1 MARIPILKDP
11 GQLNTG
17 NQTQQTPNLPAVT
30 NASLGKALSNIGEM
44 AMDISEKAK
53 RADDVTKLTEAS
65 MAMNKAQME
74 FATFQQSPEGQ
85 DEKQW
90 LPKWQDMQT
99 KLQQQFNST
108 ELTPEA
114 RLRLNDRFSDWS
126 MRGTINTQAN
136 AFKKTGQRMEDSFKA
151 ALLGDNF
158 DVARQNVQ
166 DQLSGGLITK
176 EDGDYRLEVVNN
188 RQKIKQLTELTRQ
201 APELIKR
208 GAEGDMNAW
217 QALKSNYDQQKDLG
231 YISEDR
237 HKDLLRYADEGEFK
251 SVIYTRING
260 TDGMPVDLTRAAK
273 LTNESDLPSQQK
285 LEIIDDIEKARKR
298 YANRDLLTFANH
310 AASGGILRADDFDSK
325 YMEPAELLEARAEI
339 SKATPISENEIAAT
353 YIQTLKQI
361 DAIDVNAIET
371 QNPMEVAKI
380 ARVALTIPTLPTYMR
395 DGLSSALQA
404 KLSNKEED
412 SIVSDAQ
419 RKAVSMMETIIKEKE
434 SQFFVGYGN
443 ERHVPDNQKQPYLEF
458 QTNVWKQQQ
467 EIIKRIQGM
476 DDTQKIDKVILDVL
490 GKDYREA
497 RKNPYKTAPL
507 NPLPATI
514 RRPVMSTPQNTSGFE
529 SPPTSAI
536 NMGSGASTNISIRG
550 FKEAPTLADK
560 LPDGLAPYASTFIE
574 AARENNLDPYALAAI
589 SMHETANGTSKAF
602 KNKNN
607 AMGISDAK
615 GPREMASVED
625 SINKMARVLA
635 GGTYSNANTLD
646 EIGNIYA
653 PIGANN
659 DPTSL
664 NSYWPGGVASNYARL
679 TK

>member
-30 NASLGKALSNIGEM
+30 NASLGKALGNIGEM

-90 LPKWQDMQT
+90 LPKWQEMQT
-99 KLQQQFNST
+99 KLEQDFNAT

-151 ALLGDNF
+151 VLLGDNF
-158 DVARQNVQ
+158 DAARQNIQ
-166 DQLSGGLITK
+166 DQVSGRLLTK
-176 EDGDYRLEVVNN
+176 EEGDYRLAVVDG
-188 RQKIKQLTELTRQ
+188 RQKTKQLTELTRQ
-201 APELIKR
+201 APELIAR
-208 GAEGDMNAW
+208 GNQGDMPAW
-217 QALKSNYDQQKDLG
+217 QELKSNYDQQKDLG
-231 YISEDR
+231 YISEGR

-260 TDGMPVDLTRAAK
+260 TDGMAVDLTRAAK
-273 LTNESDLPSQQK
+273 MAEESDLPSQQK
-285 LEIIDDIEKARKR
+285 LEIMDDIEKARKR
-298 YANRDLLTFANH
+298 YANQDLLTFANN
-310 AASGGILRADDFDSK
+310 AASGGILNANDFDSK
-325 YMEPAELLEARAEI
+325 YMGPAELQETRAEI
-339 SKATPISENEIAAT
+339 NKATPISETEIAAT

-380 ARVALTIPTLPTYMR
+380 ARVALTIPMLPTYMR

-412 SIVSDAQ
+412 SIISDAQ
-419 RKAVSMMETIIKEKE
+419 RKAISMMETIMKDKE
-434 SQFFVGYGN
+434 SQFFVGYGT
-443 ERHVPDNQKQPYLEF
+443 ERRVPDNKKPAYLEF

-467 EIIKRIQGM
+467 EVIKRIQAM

-497 RKNPYKTAPL
+497 AKNPYRNVPL

-514 RRPVMSTPQNTSGFE
+514 KRPMMSTPQNTSGFE
-529 SPPTSAI
+529 RPPTSAM
-536 NMGSGASTNISIRG
+536 NAETGFESQRYTRLTDGSYEGIASSYGYPGDKDNGKNSLGMRRG
-550 FKEAPTLADK
+550 EQPWYGEMPTVA
-560 LPDGLAPYASTFIE
+560 LAPRMAEELGVQLPSKKKDGTWDYSKSIVEVEADGRKTNAIFDETGMYMVEASNNKLIDLTPE
-574 AARENNLDPYALAAI
+574 A
-589 SMHETANGTSKAF
+589 
-602 KNKNN
+602 
-607 AMGISDAK
+607 SDAL
-615 GPREMASVED
+615 GLPQRS
-625 SINKMARVLA
+625 NARV
-635 GGTYSNANTLD
+635 TVRK
-646 EIGNIYA
+646 
-653 PIGANN
+653 
-659 DPTSL
+659 PTE
-664 NSYWPGGVASNYARL
+664 
-679 TK
+679 